1 MSSQFLQS
9 SPAQPTRPAGDGKL
23 LSPAKPG
30 PGSPSKSRSLPQS
43 PVGGGPGIS
52 DADAKEIAKR
62 RRGRYSG
69 TTPTK
74 RVEKSES
81 LCPESKVIL
90 NGMAGM
96 FSPKK
101 GEAETPGVLP
111 KIEVEVPPMLFP
123 IKKEGG
129 RKDQMGQ
136 GQARRKRVVNAARIT
151 RPVRSPADPIP
162 EERSSKH
169 GP

>member
-1 MSSQFLQS
+1 
-9 SPAQPTRPAGDGKL
+9 
-23 LSPAKPG
+23 
-30 PGSPSKSRSLPQS
+30 LPQS

-69 TTPTK
+69 TTPPK
-74 RVEKSES
+74 RVAKSES

-101 GEAETPGVLP
+101 GEAETPE
-111 KIEVEVPPMLFP
+111 IEVEVPPMLFP
-123 IKKEGG
+123 IRKKEGG

-162 EERSSKH
+162 EEASSKR